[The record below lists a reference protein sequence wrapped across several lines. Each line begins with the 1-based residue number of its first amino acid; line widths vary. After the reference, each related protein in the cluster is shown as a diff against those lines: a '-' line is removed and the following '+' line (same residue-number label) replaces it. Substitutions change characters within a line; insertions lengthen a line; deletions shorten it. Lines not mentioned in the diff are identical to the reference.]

1 VMREAER
8 TVAAQLVM
16 RIKILGDNE
25 INNPSFCRCYFF
37 FFIFLLLFGCFGK
50 DWTRKGEALRVM
62 DCRPLIV
69 EHYQYDFLLSLITH
83 EFIL

>member
-37 FFIFLLLFGCFGK
+37 FFIFLCFLVASEKIEHVRERHWGS
-50 DWTRKGEALRVM
+50 W
-62 DCRPLIV
+62 IV
-69 EHYQYDFLLSLITH
+69 DH
-83 EFIL
+83 